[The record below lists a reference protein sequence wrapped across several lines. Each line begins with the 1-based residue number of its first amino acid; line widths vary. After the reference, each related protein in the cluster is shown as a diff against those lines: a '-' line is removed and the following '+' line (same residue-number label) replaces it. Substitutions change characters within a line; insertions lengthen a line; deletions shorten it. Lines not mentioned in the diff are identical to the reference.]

1 MSDFKTTPIKNSSAA
16 RELDLTLEH
25 RDIKRYWRTWGTT
38 IGRTIGVIS
47 SESIDALKD
56 GVSSLNLYPSIE
68 VASHDE
74 ESTQGVY
81 SIIHDKHVL
90 FSGNLKFRVA
100 DLPKW
105 EPHTN

>member
-1 MSDFKTTPIKNSSAA
+1 MDAYDTLAEAILMGDQGDNESLEIERGRIWPDKAE
-16 RELDLTLEH
+16 ELV
-25 RDIKRYWRTWGTT
+25 RDIWHETQRILR
-38 IGRTIGVIS
+38 
-47 SESIDALKD
+47 E
-56 GVSSLNLYPSIE
+56 N
-68 VASHDE
+68 E